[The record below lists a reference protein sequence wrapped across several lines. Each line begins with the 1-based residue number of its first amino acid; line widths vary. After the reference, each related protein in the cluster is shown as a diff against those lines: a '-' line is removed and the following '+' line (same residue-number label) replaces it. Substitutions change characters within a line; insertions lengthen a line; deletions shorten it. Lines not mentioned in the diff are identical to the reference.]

1 MTAAL
6 DTAADGAFGFVL
18 ATRDR
23 EHGLSFWSNADGF
36 GALRDATV
44 FTENE
49 AGAFDLPIADDE
61 LEWLTMPAPLHA
73 EPQP

>member
-6 DTAADGAFGFVL
+6 DAAADGAFGFVL

-23 EHGLSFWSNADGF
+23 EHGLSFWNNTSGF

-44 FTENE
+44 FSEDE
-49 AGAFDLPIADDE
+49 AGASDLPIADDE
-61 LEWLTMPAPLHA
+61 PEWLTIPTPLCA
-73 EPQP
+73 EPRP

>member
-1 MTAAL
+1 MTAVP

-36 GALRDATV
+36 GALFNATV
-44 FTENE
+44 FSE
-49 AGAFDLPIADDE
+49 AEAVCFDVPIADDQP
-61 LEWLTMPAPLHA
+61 EWLALPAPLPA
-73 EPQP
+73 S